1 MNNAEL
7 IKVLKTINEALDLLN
22 QRIEK
27 NTRLL
32 RIHNSLINNTTND
45 ERKENA

>member
-27 NTRLL
+27 NTMLL
-32 RIHNSLINNTTND
+32 RIHNSLINNTTNEEGKD
-45 ERKENA
+45 NA